1 MPGVRQR
8 ASSAVFESR
17 VWFNNNNKKCPKEV
31 HSPEFAKSPWDGSQ
45 GNTRGS
51 GNLVNRKSGVT
62 GLTSQWVSGRI
73 CGGHLSIGPLWAG
86 VSRRAGLGHCLQ
98 LCPDPRTHRNCMA
111 VTLPHRPSLHLFLL
125 MAPGQGEGVGG
136 ELGPAAGVRGAPRWG
151 RPEDCLVTFP
161 PSLSPAYPRSQGRT
175 PPTRSTTLRLDLVS
189 PQPFPLNKG
198 TSDPALHPT
207 PCF

>member
-1 MPGVRQR
+1 MPGGRQR

-31 HSPEFAKSPWDGSQ
+31 HSPGFAKSPWDGSQ

-51 GNLVNRKSGVT
+51 GNLVNIKSGVT

-73 CGGHLSIGPLWAG
+73 RGGQLSIGPLWAG

-111 VTLPHRPSLHLFLL
+111 ATLPHRPSLHLFLL
-125 MAPGQGEGVGG
+125 MAPWAGRRRGRRVRPSCGGAGGSQVG
-136 ELGPAAGVRGAPRWG
+136 AAGGLSG
-151 RPEDCLVTFP
+151 HLP
-161 PSLSPAYPRSQGRT
+161 P
-175 PPTRSTTLRLDLVS
+175 V
-189 PQPFPLNKG
+189 PLP
-198 TSDPALHPT
+198 SIP
-207 PCF
+207 